1 MKKIFL
7 SAILL
12 FFCAALQAQHMVKLG
27 IDVLRD
33 RNFDLL
39 QGKRVGLITNPTG
52 VDRFL
57 KSTVDI
63 LFEAQGVELVALYGP
78 EHGVRGDVRAGDK
91 VSDSKDA
98 RTGVPVFSLYGAT
111 RRPTKEML
119 KNVDLLVYDLQ
130 DIGCRS
136 YTYISTMGIVME
148 ACIEYGVEFVVL
160 DRPNPLGGEKVEGC
174 LTEDGNISFVS
185 QFKIPYIYGLTCG
198 ELATMLNEEGMLKGK
213 CKLTV
218 VQMEGWKRYMFFGQT
233 GLQWV
238 PTSPHIPH
246 AESSYFYPITGIL
259 GELYVVS
266 IGVGYT
272 MPFQLVA
279 TDAISAEQLADRL
292 NALNLAGVYFRPIH
306 IKPYYSVGKDIN
318 YQGVQIHIT
327 DYKKIV
333 LSDIQFYIMQEMY
346 ALNPKLDFFAL
357 CQKSRID
364 MWNNVC
370 GADFIYNN
378 FSKGYRFDTIKAYW
392 HKDDEAFKERSA
404 KYYLYPL

>member
-1 MKKIFL
+1 MKNVILFTTLFL
-7 SAILL
+7 TCLCTL
-12 FFCAALQAQHMVKLG
+12 NAQPVVKLG

-63 LFEAQGVELVALYGP
+63 LFEAPGVELVALYGP
-78 EHGVRGDVRAGDK
+78 EHGIRGDVRGGDHI
-91 VSDSKDA
+91 SDTKDA

-111 RRPTKEML
+111 RIPSKEML
-119 KNVDLLVYDLQ
+119 KDVDILVYDLQ

-136 YTYISTMGIVME
+136 YTNISTMGAAME
-148 ACIEYGVEFVVL
+148 ACAAYGIEFMVL
-160 DRPNPLGGEKVEGC
+160 DRPNPLGGERVEGC
-174 LTEDGNISFVS
+174 LTEEKNISFVS

-198 ELATMLNEEGMLKGK
+198 ELAQMLNEEGMLSGK
-213 CKLTV
+213 CNLTV
-218 VQMEGWKRYMFFGQT
+218 IPMEGWNRNMIFTQT
-233 GLQWV
+233 GLHWV

-246 AESSYFYPITGIL
+246 PDSPYFYVSTGIL

-279 TDAISAEQLADRL
+279 TDSVSAELLAERL
-292 NALNLAGVYFRPIH
+292 NNLNLTGVYFRPIYL
-306 IKPYYSVGKDIN
+306 KPYYSVGKDMD
-318 YQGVQIHIT
+318 YQGVQIHLT
-327 DYKKIV
+327 HPELAV
-333 LSDIQFYIMQEMY
+333 LTDIQFYIMQEMF
-346 ALNPKLDFFAL
+346 ALNPKLDFFQLAPT
-357 CQKSRID
+357 RIN
-364 MWNNVC
+364 MWNQVC
-370 GADFIYNN
+370 GADFIYNQ
-378 FSKGYRFDTIKAYW
+378 FSKGYRFETIRDYW

-404 KYYLYPL
+404 KYYLY

>member
-12 FFCAALQAQHMVKLG
+12 FSCAALQAQHVVKPG
-27 IDVLRD
+27 IDVLRE

-39 QGKRVGLITNPTG
+39 QGKRVGLITNPTS

-63 LFEAQGVELVALYGP
+63 LFEAPGVHLVALYGP
-78 EHGVRGDVRAGDK
+78 EHGVRGDVRAGDHIA
-91 VSDSKDA
+91 DSKDA
-98 RTGVPVFSLYGAT
+98 KTGVPVFSLYGAT
-111 RRPTKEML
+111 RRPSKEML
-119 KNVDLLVYDLQ
+119 KGVDVLVYDIQ
-130 DIGCRS
+130 DNGCRS
-136 YTYISTMGIVME
+136 YTNISTMGAAME
-148 ACIEYGVEFVVL
+148 ACAEYGIAFMVL

-218 VQMEGWKRYMFFGQT
+218 VPMEGWKRSMFFGQT

-246 AESSYFYPITGIL
+246 AESSFFYPVTGIL

-279 TDAISAEQLADRL
+279 TDSVPADLLADRL
-292 NALNLAGVYFRPIH
+292 NALQLSGVYFRPIYL
-306 IKPYYSVGKDIN
+306 KPYYSVGKDLD
-318 YQGVQIHIT
+318 YQGVQIHLT
-327 DYKKIV
+327 DPRKAV
-333 LSDIQFYIMQEMY
+333 LTDIQFYIMQEMY

-357 CQKSRID
+357 CQKNRID
-364 MWNNVC
+364 MWNKVC

-378 FSKGYRFDTIKAYW
+378 FSKGYRFDSIKAYW
-392 HKDDEAFKERSA
+392 HKDDEAFKKRSA
-404 KYYLYPL
+404 KYYLY